1 MAYLSLDIAK
11 RHLNIEPEYT
21 DDDAL
26 IEQYIGTAEL
36 MVELDIHESL
46 TSLEVE
52 PGKIP
57 APLIQAMLLLVGT
70 YYVAR
75 ETIAF
80 GVIKQELPAYD
91 HLVSKYRNYSK

>member
-1 MAYLSLDIAK
+1 MYVDLSLAK
-11 RHLNIEPEYT
+11 RHLNIEPEFT
-21 DDDAL
+21 DDDVL
-26 IEQYIGTAEL
+26 IQQYINTAEL

-46 TSLEVE
+46 STLQTESGAL
-52 PGKIP
+52 P

-91 HLVSKYRNYSK
+91 HLVSKYRNYAK

>member
-1 MAYLSLDIAK
+1 MYVELSLAK
-11 RHLNIEPEYT
+11 RHLNIEPEFT

-26 IEQYIGTAEL
+26 IKQYIGTAEL

-46 TSLEVE
+46 TTFETE
-52 PGKIP
+52 PGVLP
-57 APLIQAMLLLVGT
+57 APLVQAMLLLVGT

-75 ETIAF
+75 ETVAF

-91 HLVSKYRNYSK
+91 HLVSKYRNYAK